1 MFNLKKESNQELL
14 KIIEIHIPYDS
25 ARKLSS
31 AFSHLR
37 LGDDKSWLRTSHWFG
52 TTIKHCLTKE
62 LNYTIS
68 NFKENKD
75 QQALII
81 RGLPIDQNLCKT
93 PYNGY
98 VSPSKL
104 PIISAI
110 NIGIYQLAKIEPTSY
125 QNENDGLLFRHVV
138 PSLKGR
144 NDKSS
149 HGSKHTFGHH
159 VDNPDL
165 PLTNEKITD
174 KSGCPEFLSLM
185 SLRSDLKVKSNF
197 ILVDDVLNQL
207 SSGVI
212 EQLSKPH
219 FEISRPDSFKQSVKT
234 ILPLISFDNDGLAYC
249 RYDKE
254 NTTPLTTEAAA
265 ALVMWEAQLKNT
277 ELNNAITYQPGD
289 FLIIKNQRL
298 MHSRE
303 GFSPRDDGTDRWLIR
318 LFGMSSL
325 ERIIPINE
333 ENKHIAQD

>member
-93 PYNGY
+93 PYSGY

-125 QNENDGLLFRHVV
+125 QSENDGLLFRHVV

-165 PLTNEKITD
+165 PLTND
-174 KSGCPEFLSLM
+174 
-185 SLRSDLKVKSNF
+185 
-197 ILVDDVLNQL
+197 
-207 SSGVI
+207 GV
-212 EQLSKPH
+212 
-219 FEISRPDSFKQSVKT
+219 
-234 ILPLISFDNDGLAYC
+234 AYC
-249 RYDKE
+249 RYDKK